1 MSKED
6 ILRKMK
12 NIFLLAMAIML
23 LGFSQNSRP
32 TQLTIDQKI
41 DALLAKMT
49 IEEKLGQLNQL
60 SADGEWN
67 SDKTAMGI
75 TVEQTALLKQGQVGS
90 FLNATGSEAT
100 KEIQRIAVEDTRLKI
115 PLLFAYDVIH
125 GYRTIFPIPLAEA
138 CTWDPQL
145 LQQSAHVAAVEASSA
160 GLHWTFAPMVDI
172 ARDPRW
178 GRIMEGSGEDPVLGS
193 RIAAARVKGFQGT
206 TLNDPGSIMACAKHF
221 AAYGAAE
228 AGRDYNTVDISERT
242 LREIYLPP
250 FKAAVEADA
259 STVMTS
265 FNEIAGVPST
275 ANKKLVTTILR
286 KEFGFQGFV
295 VSDWTS
301 IAELVAHGIAADRA
315 EAGTLSLNAGVDMD
329 MVSEIYVKDLPEL
342 IRANQIS
349 QKIIDLAVRRVL
361 RKKFELGLFDNP
373 YRNSDLERE
382 KRTILNPDHREL
394 ARKVAQKSIVLLKNE
409 EGLLPLSKSIRTLAV
424 IGPLADNKKE
434 LLGSWNALGKEE
446 DVITVMEGIRQKVS
460 SETKILYGKG
470 CDIQEACGPDLDEAK
485 RVANSADAVI
495 VVVGES
501 AAMSG
506 EAASKVNIDLPGH
519 QQELVREIYQT
530 GKPLIVVLMNGR
542 PLTISWIADNVPA
555 ILETWFLGIEA
566 GNAIA
571 DILFGDVNPSGKLPV
586 TFPRNVG
593 QIPIYYNHKNTGR
606 PAADD
611 MYTSKYIDSPE
622 GPLYPFGFGLSY
634 TSFAYE
640 NINVSPKQIS
650 NKGNVAISVDVT
662 NTGTRAGEEIVQL
675 YIQDKVASVT
685 RAIKELKDFKK
696 LNLQPG
702 EKTTVH
708 FTLSPEQL
716 AFYNSDMK
724 WTIEPGVFSV
734 FVGRNSQDT
743 LQDEFEL
750 R

>member
-1 MSKED
+1 
-6 ILRKMK
+6 MK
-12 NIFLLAMAIML
+12 NIFLLAIAITML
-23 LGFSQNSRP
+23 SSAQGSQPEKS
-32 TQLTIDQKI
+32 TIDQKI
-41 DALLAKMT
+41 DSLLAKMT
-49 IEEKLGQLNQL
+49 IQEKLGQLNQF

-75 TVEQTALLKQGQVGS
+75 TPEQSELVKKGLVGS
-90 FLNATGSEAT
+90 FLNATGSQT
-100 KEIQRIAVEDTRLKI
+100 IKEIQRIAVEETRLKI

-138 CTWDPQL
+138 CTWDPEL
-145 LQQSAHVAAVEASSA
+145 LQQSAHVAAVEASAA

-193 RIAAARVKGFQGT
+193 RIAAARVKGFQGNH
-206 TLNDPGSIMACAKHF
+206 LNDKDSIMACAKHF

-250 FKAAVEADA
+250 YKGAVDA
-259 STVMTS
+259 GVKSVMTS

-286 KEFGFQGFV
+286 KEFGFQGMV

-301 IAELVAHGIAADRA
+301 INELIPHGIAGNRT
-315 EAGTLSLNAGVDMD
+315 EAGILALNAGVDMD
-329 MVSEIYVKDLPEL
+329 MVSEIYVKDLPSL
-342 IRANQIS
+342 VRANQIS
-349 QKIIDLAVRRVL
+349 QKTIDDAVRRVL
-361 RKKFELGLFDNP
+361 RVKYELGLFDDP

-382 KRTILNPDHREL
+382 KTAILNPDHRAV

-409 EGLLPLSKSIRTLAV
+409 KDILPLSKTIITLAV
-424 IGPLADNKKE
+424 IGPLADNQKE
-434 LLGSWNALGKEE
+434 LLGSWSALGKAE
-446 DVITVMEGIRQKVS
+446 DVVTVIEGIRKKVS
-460 SETKILYGKG
+460 AQTKIVYAKG
-470 CDIQEACGPDLDEAK
+470 CDIQEECGEDLTEAK
-485 RVANSADAVI
+485 SVANQADVVI
-495 VVVGES
+495 VVVGEP

-519 QQELVREIYQT
+519 QQELMNELYKT
-530 GKPLIVVLMNGR
+530 GKPLIVILMNGR
-542 PLTISWIADNVPA
+542 PLTISWMAEKASA

-571 DILFGDVNPSGKLPV
+571 DVLFGDVNPSGKLPI

-606 PAADD
+606 PMSDD
-611 MYTSKYIDSPE
+611 MYTSKYIDSPQT
-622 GPLYPFGFGLSY
+622 PLYPFGFGLSY

-640 NINVSPKQIS
+640 NISVNPKQMGR
-650 NKGNVAISVDVT
+650 NGNLMVSVDVT
-662 NTGTRAGEEIVQL
+662 NTGKVAGEEIVQL

-685 RAIKELKDFKK
+685 RPVKELKDFKK
-696 LNLQPG
+696 INLQPG
-702 EKTTVH
+702 EKTTVQ
-708 FTLSPEQL
+708 FMLRPEQL
-716 AFYNSDMK
+716 AFYNLDMK
-724 WTIEPGVFSV
+724 WTIEPGMFNV
-734 FVGRNSQDT
+734 FVGGNSQDV
-743 LQDEFEL
+743 LQSEYEL